1 MRSTSRAEVLES
13 FRVERARE
21 AALRVISR
29 RGLGGA
35 TMQAIADEAG
45 VAKGT
50 LYLYFKDR
58 EDLVERTAEFAFSK
72 LLERLES
79 SLGGARPLPEQVKGL
94 IQTKMD
100 FFDQHREFFR
110 MYLAMC
116 HATREAH
123 ASTRHRRMERPQY
136 RRYLERLASFLRLAM
151 SRKEVKRSDPM
162 RLALLLAEAVNAII
176 LQRLSEESPPAAPQD
191 VDWIVETLLYGISL
205 KAGA

>member
-1 MRSTSRAEVLES
+1 MKITSRAELLEG
-13 FRVERARE
+13 FRVESARE

-29 RGLGGA
+29 RGLAGA

-58 EDLVERTAEFAFSK
+58 EDLIERTAEFAFSK

-79 SLGGARPLPEQVKGL
+79 TLSGRRPLPEQLREL
-94 IQTKMD
+94 IETKLD

-123 ASTRHRRMERPQY
+123 ASDHGRRLSRPQY
-136 RRYLERLASFLRLAM
+136 RRYLERLAGFLEGAM
-151 SRKEVKRSDPM
+151 SRAEVKRIDPL
-162 RLALLLAEAVNAII
+162 RLALLFAEAVNAII
-176 LQRLSEESPPAAPQD
+176 LQRLSEQSPPAAAAD
-191 VDWIVETLLYGISL
+191 VDWVVETLLYGISV
-205 KAGA
+205 KGRA